1 VTLRYFERDGCGI
14 IYFIRVLVF
23 YLLLLAQAAASESKL
38 EKFNKLQAQQ
48 AKSFL
53 LKSYLITV
61 LKKFNKW

>member
-1 VTLRYFERDGCGI
+1 
-14 IYFIRVLVF
+14 
-23 YLLLLAQAAASESKL
+23 LLSLAQAAASESKV
-38 EKFNKLQAQQ
+38 EKFDSMLQAQQ

>member
-1 VTLRYFERDGCGI
+1 
-14 IYFIRVLVF
+14 
-23 YLLLLAQAAASESKL
+23 LLSLAQAAASESKL

-61 LKKFNKW
+61 LKKLKKVVKS